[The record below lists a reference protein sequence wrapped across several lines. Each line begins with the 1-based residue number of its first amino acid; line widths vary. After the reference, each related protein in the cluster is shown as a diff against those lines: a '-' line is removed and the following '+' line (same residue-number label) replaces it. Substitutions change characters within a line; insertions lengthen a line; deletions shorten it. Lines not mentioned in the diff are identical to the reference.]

1 MLAVAV
7 NGCGI
12 LYCIN
17 CTKLKSNTSEGAE
30 NILSVIKI
38 KQIAQNRAQQL
49 SSNYFKSQY
58 TGTKPSSKSTYLH
71 AGKVCIPALCLYDNS
86 SKHMLS
92 IFPD

>member
-30 NILSVIKI
+30 NILSVIKN
-38 KQIAQNRAQQL
+38 K
-49 SSNYFKSQY
+49 
-58 TGTKPSSKSTYLH
+58 T
-71 AGKVCIPALCLYDNS
+71 NS
-86 SKHMLS
+86 SERSPAAVL
-92 IFPD
+92 